1 MTQSP
6 FRTQQLGI
14 GPEMGKSFMAMLE
27 ADLAENGKDI
37 IEYLRKER
45 PYDYVRIVVSLLP
58 NEVPTWRIE
67 DMTDDELAIVL
78 RALIAQQEALQRSE
92 PAEPDDQSSAGSMT

>member
-1 MTQSP
+1 MEPHLLARVSAP
-6 FRTQQLGI
+6 A
-14 GPEMGKSFMAMLE
+14 GPEGTQGLF
-27 ADLAENGKDI
+27 GTKDI

-92 PAEPDDQSSAGSMT
+92 PAEPDNQSSAGGMA